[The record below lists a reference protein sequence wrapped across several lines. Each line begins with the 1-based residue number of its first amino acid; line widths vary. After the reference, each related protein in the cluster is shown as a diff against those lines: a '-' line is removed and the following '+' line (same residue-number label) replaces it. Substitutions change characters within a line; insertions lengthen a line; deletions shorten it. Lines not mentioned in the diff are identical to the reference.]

1 MQTLAP
7 TDAPLDGSNTEASHH
22 RKNGLTRREFA
33 AWGAAGLSAALLES
47 PFYGAA
53 RRLRGSA
60 ASSEAGGKAALDL
73 AEWSY
78 FWVGVE
84 RAELARGI
92 VVNGKQMY
100 VEYMI
105 PKAVKHPYPIVLIHG
120 GGGQGTDWMGTPDGR
135 PGWATYLVQE
145 GYAVYVVDRPGH
157 GRPPFHPDLH
167 GPFPAQAPTLEGIS
181 GRFTPPNP
189 TSSNKP
195 LPFQHLH
202 NQWPGKG
209 DVGSPDL
216 DQFAAS
222 QGGSYVSPPGASAG
236 AVQSIAHQVWRERGA
251 LMLDKIGPAIIVTH
265 SAGGPFGWLVAEAR
279 PNLVKAII
287 AIEGGGQPFAGAN
300 VWGMSTIPV
309 TYDPPVLDASE
320 LKTVRVDSPE
330 TGVADYRIQAEPA
343 RKLVNL
349 QGIPIV
355 MVTSEGS
362 FAAPGNPG
370 AVAFFKQA
378 GCAAE
383 ELRLVDHGIHGNGH
397 MMMVE
402 KNNREVLQPIL
413 DWIAKNVEKDSVIP
427 GPRLSESALELADQS
442 FFWVGAEHKKMPY
455 GTILTGQMYV
465 QYLVPAQVHHRYPIV
480 LVHGGTGQMLHYM
493 GMGDGQAGWA
503 HYYVQA
509 GYRVYLLDRPG
520 HGRTPYH
527 PDALGPIGPQP
538 TYDIIVPDLLRSHR
552 WVGSG
557 KIGDP
562 SVDQL
567 MASQNAAPQ
576 DNVMAHRF
584 WASHGAE
591 LLDKIGPAIVQ
602 VHSAGGPFGWLVANE
617 RPHLV
622 RAIVNVE
629 AGGAPFSPQ
638 TPWGLTD
645 IPLALDPPVSDP
657 SQLETRDV
665 AASNG
670 LPAYKLQAE
679 GRVHKLNNLEGI
691 PIAYVTSER
700 SGHMQGP
707 EVVAFLNQ
715 AGCTAYDLQL
725 KDSGVTGN
733 GHFMMLET
741 NRKQVFEV
749 IENWLERNV
758 SDHA

>member
-1 MQTLAP
+1 MSEKTPNRFLPPDQN
-7 TDAPLDGSNTEASHH
+7 S
-22 RKNGLTRREFA
+22 KNVNREQNSLTRREFTA
-33 AWGAAGLSAALLES
+33 LGVAGMSAGALATNPL
-47 PFYGAA
+47 YGAA
-53 RRLRGSA
+53 RSLAGRA
-60 ASSEAGGKAALDL
+60 ASNQNSALDL

-84 RAELARGI
+84 RAELARGT

-105 PKAVKHPYPIVLIHG
+105 PAAVKHPYPIVLVHG

-135 PGWATYLVQE
+135 PGWVTYLVQE

-167 GPFPAQAPTLEGIS
+167 GPFPAQAPTLEGFS

-189 TSSNKP
+189 TSANAP

-202 NQWPGKG
+202 NRWPGTG
-209 DVGSPDL
+209 EVGSPDL
-216 DQFAAS
+216 DQFVAS
-222 QGGSYVSPPGASAG
+222 QGGSYVTVSASSPAAAQAAS
-236 AVQSIAHQVWRERGA
+236 QPIAHEVWRDRGA
-251 LMLDKIGPAIIVTH
+251 MLLDKIGPAIIVTH
-265 SAGGPFGWLVAEAR
+265 SAGGPFGWLVAESR
-279 PNLVKAII
+279 PNLVKGII

-309 TYDPPVLDASE
+309 AYDPPVRHPSE
-320 LKTVRVDSPE
+320 LKTVTVPSPE
-330 TGVADYRIQAEPA
+330 KGVADYKIQAEPP
-343 RKLVNL
+343 RRLLNL
-349 QGIPIV
+349 QGIPIA

-362 FAAPGNPG
+362 FASPGNPG

-378 GCAAE
+378 GCNAQ

-402 KNNREVLQPIL
+402 KNNRQVLQPIL
-413 DWIAKNVEKDSVIP
+413 DWIANNVEKNTVIP
-427 GPRLSESALELADQS
+427 GPRLSESSLKLADQN

-455 GTILTGQMYV
+455 GTILAGQMYV
-465 QYLVPAQVHHRYPIV
+465 QYLIPAQVRHPYPVV

-493 GMGDGQAGWA
+493 GEGDGHAGWA

-509 GYRVYLLDRPG
+509 GYRVYLVDRPG
-520 HGRTPYH
+520 HGRAPYH
-527 PDALGPIGPQP
+527 PDALGPIGSQP
-538 TYDIIVPDLLRSHR
+538 TYDVIVPDLLRSHR
-552 WVGSG
+552 WAGSG
-557 KIGDP
+557 QIGDP

-567 MASQNAAPQ
+567 VASQNAAPQ
-576 DNVMAHRF
+576 DNVMAHRL
-584 WASHGAE
+584 WASGGAQ

-622 RAIVNVE
+622 KAIVNVE
-629 AGGAPFSPQ
+629 GGGAPFSPQ

-645 IPLALDPPVSDP
+645 IPLVFDPPVSDA

-665 AASNG
+665 PAGPG
-670 LPAYKLQAE
+670 LPAYKLQADNS
-679 GRVHKLNNLEGI
+679 VHKLKNLEGI
-691 PIAYVTSER
+691 PIAFVTSES
-700 SGHMQGP
+700 SGHLQGP
-707 EVVAFLNQ
+707 EVVAFLKQ
-715 AGCTAYDLQL
+715 AGCKADDLQL
-725 KDSGVTGN
+725 KNLGVSGN

-741 NRKQVFEV
+741 NRKQVFGL
-749 IENWLERNV
+749 IQNWIERNV
-758 SDHA
+758 T

>member
-1 MQTLAP
+1 MQKRAP
-7 TDAPLDGSNTEASHH
+7 SDFRMEENSQASHPP
-22 RKNGLTRREFA
+22 KNSLTRREFA
-33 AWGAAGLSAALLES
+33 SLGAAGVSAAAFLANPLYS
-47 PFYGAA
+47 AA
-53 RRLRGSA
+53 QRLAGSA
-60 ASSEAGGKAALDL
+60 ASGEASAKAALDL

-84 RAELARGI
+84 RAELARGT
-92 VVNGKQMY
+92 VANGAQMY
-100 VEYMI
+100 VEYMV
-105 PKAVKHPYPIVLIHG
+105 PAAVKHPYPIVLIHG

-145 GYAVYVVDRPGH
+145 GYSVYVVDRPGH

-167 GPFPAQAPTLEGIS
+167 GPFSAQAPALEGFS

-189 TSSNKP
+189 TSTNKP

-216 DQFAAS
+216 DQFVAS
-222 QGGSYVSPPGASAG
+222 QGGSYVSPPGSSP
-236 AVQSIAHQVWRERGA
+236 AVSQTIAHQVWRERGTM
-251 LMLDKIGPAIIVTH
+251 LLDKIGPAIIVTH
-265 SAGGPFGWLVAEAR
+265 SAGGPFGWLVAETR
-279 PNLVKAII
+279 PNLVKGII

-309 TYDPPVLDASE
+309 AYDPPVLDSSE
-320 LKTVRVDSPE
+320 LKTVTVNSPE
-330 TGVADYRIQAEPA
+330 TGVADYKIQAEPA
-343 RKLVNL
+343 RKLINL

-355 MVTSEGS
+355 MITSEGS
-362 FAAPGNPG
+362 FASPGNPG

-378 GCAAE
+378 GCIAE

-397 MMMVE
+397 LMMVE

-413 DWIAKNVEKDSVIP
+413 DWTAKNVEKDAVIP
-427 GPRLSESALELADQS
+427 GPRLSESALKLADQG

-455 GTILTGQMYV
+455 GTILAGQMYV
-465 QYLVPAQVHHRYPIV
+465 QYLVPARVRHPYPVV

-493 GMGDGQAGWA
+493 GGGDGQAGWA
-503 HYYVQA
+503 HYYAQA
-509 GYRVYLLDRPG
+509 GYRVYLVDRPG
-520 HGRTPYH
+520 HGRAPYH

-538 TYDIIVPDLLRSHR
+538 TYEMIVPDLLRSHR
-552 WVGSG
+552 WAGSG
-557 KIGDP
+557 QIGDP

-591 LLDKIGPAIVQ
+591 LLDKIGPSIVQ

-617 RPHLV
+617 RPRLV
-622 RAIVNVE
+622 KAIVNVE
-629 AGGAPFSPQ
+629 AGGVPFSPQ

-645 IPLALDPPVSDP
+645 IPLAFEPPVSDP
-657 SQLETRDV
+657 SQLATRDV
-665 AASNG
+665 PASNG

-679 GRVHKLNNLEGI
+679 GGIHKLKNLEGI
-691 PIAYVTSER
+691 PIVYVTSER

-707 EVVAFLNQ
+707 TVVAFLKQ
-715 AGCTAYDLQL
+715 AGCTADDLQL
-725 KDSGVTGN
+725 KDRGILGN

-741 NRKQVFEV
+741 NRKQVFDV
-749 IENWLERNV
+749 IENWLEHNV
-758 SDHA
+758 VKA

>member
-1 MQTLAP
+1 MPEQTP
-7 TDAPLDGSNTEASHH
+7 NPFPPPDQKSENVNHEQ
-22 RKNGLTRREFA
+22 NGLTRREFTA
-33 AWGAAGLSAALLES
+33 LGVTGMSAGVLATNPL
-47 PFYGAA
+47 YGAA
-53 RRLRGSA
+53 RSLAGRA
-60 ASSEAGGKAALDL
+60 ASGENAALDL

-84 RAELARGI
+84 RAELARGT

-105 PKAVKHPYPIVLIHG
+105 PAAVKHPYPIVLVHG

-135 PGWATYLVQE
+135 PGWVTYLVQE

-167 GPFPAQAPTLEGIS
+167 GPFPAQAPTLEGFS

-189 TSSNKP
+189 TSANVP

-202 NQWPGKG
+202 NQWPGTG
-209 DVGSPDL
+209 EVGSPDL
-216 DQFAAS
+216 DQLVAS
-222 QGGSYVSPPGASAG
+222 QGGSYITVSAPSPAAAQAAS
-236 AVQSIAHQVWRERGA
+236 QPIAHEVWRDRGA
-251 LMLDKIGPAIIVTH
+251 MLLDKIGPAIIVTH
-265 SAGGPFGWLVAEAR
+265 SAGGPFGWLVAESR
-279 PNLVKAII
+279 PNLVKGII

-309 TYDPPVLDASE
+309 VYDPPVLHPSE
-320 LKTVRVDSPE
+320 LKIVTVPSPE
-330 TGVADYRIQAEPA
+330 KGVADYKIQAEPA
-343 RKLVNL
+343 RGLLNL

-362 FAAPGNPG
+362 FASPGNPG

-378 GCAAE
+378 GCNAQ

-402 KNNREVLQPIL
+402 KNNRQVLQPIL
-413 DWIAKNVEKDSVIP
+413 DWIANNVEKNTVIP
-427 GPRLSESALELADQS
+427 GPRLSESSLKLADQN
-442 FFWVGAEHKKMPY
+442 FFWVGTEHKKTPY
-455 GTILTGQMYV
+455 GTILAGQMYV
-465 QYLVPAQVHHRYPIV
+465 QYLTPAQVRHPYPVV

-493 GMGDGQAGWA
+493 GEGDGQAGWA

-509 GYRVYLLDRPG
+509 GYRVYLVDRPG
-520 HGRTPYH
+520 HGRAPYH
-527 PDALGPIGPQP
+527 PDALGPIGAQP
-538 TYDIIVPDLLRSHR
+538 TYDVIVPDLLRSHR
-552 WVGSG
+552 WGGSG
-557 KIGDP
+557 QIGDL

-567 MASQNAAPQ
+567 VASQNAAPQ
-576 DNVMAHRF
+576 DNVMAHRL
-584 WASHGAE
+584 WASGGAA

-622 RAIVNVE
+622 KAILNVE
-629 AGGAPFSPQ
+629 GGGAPFNPQ

-645 IPLALDPPVSDP
+645 IPLVFDPPVSDA

-665 AASNG
+665 PASPG
-670 LPAYKLQAE
+670 LPAYKLQADSN
-679 GRVHKLNNLEGI
+679 VHKLRNLEGI
-691 PIAYVTSER
+691 PIAFVTSES
-700 SGHMQGP
+700 SGHLQGP
-707 EVVAFLNQ
+707 EVVAFLKQ
-715 AGCTAYDLQL
+715 AGCQADDLQL
-725 KDSGVTGN
+725 KNLGVSGN

-741 NRKQVFEV
+741 NRKQVFGLIQNW
-749 IENWLERNV
+749 IERSV
-758 SDHA
+758 T